1 MKKPTVQITL
11 DAPILRVNSQSF
23 KSLIR
28 TIPHYP
34 KQGIMFRD
42 ITTLLKDPVGLRML
56 VDGLAQHYAH
66 QKIDKIAGIEARG
79 FIIGAALAYKLGVGF
94 VPIRKAGKLPSE
106 TVGQAYALEYG
117 ADCVEIHTDAIE
129 EGEQILLVDDL
140 IATGGTAEAAVALIQ
155 KLGGE
160 LVGCGFVID
169 LPDLGGTHSLSAK
182 GLKVF
187 ALCQF
192 EGE

>member
-1 MKKPTVQITL
+1 MI
-11 DAPILRVNSQSF
+11 

-42 ITTLLKDPVGLRML
+42 ITTLLKDPIGLRML
-56 VDGLAQHYAH
+56 VDGLAQHYAN

-117 ADCVEIHTDAIE
+117 ADCVEIHTDAIDK
-129 EGEQILLVDDL
+129 GEQILLVDDL

-155 KLGGE
+155 KLGG
-160 LVGCGFVID
+160 VVMGCGFVID
-169 LPDLGGTHSLSAK
+169 LPDIGGMKRLQNS
-182 GLKVF
+182 GLKTF
-187 ALCQF
+187 ALCEF
-192 EGE
+192 EGD

>member
-1 MKKPTVQITL
+1 MHI
-11 DAPILRVNSQSF
+11 

-42 ITTLLKDPVGLRML
+42 ITTLLKDPIGLRML

-106 TVGQAYALEYG
+106 TVEQAYGLEYG
-117 ADCVEIHTDAIE
+117 VDCVEIHTDAINQ
-129 EGEQILLVDDL
+129 GEQILLVDDL

-155 KLGGE
+155 KLGGNIVE
-160 LVGCGFVID
+160 CAFVID
-169 LPDLGGTHSLSAK
+169 LPDLGGTNRLNNL
-182 GLKVF
+182 GLKCY
-187 ALCQF
+187 ALCAF
-192 EGE
+192 EGD